1 VCEVGKYIDF
11 HDNSASTV
19 DNITR
24 LTASPGALT
33 CTGTFSA
40 PNIVSSNPRIFM
52 FLGTAQNLTSGA
64 ETIISYNS
72 VDSGGM
78 TNSTGVVTIPG
89 AGAYVVSAGWAT
101 TTQGADYLTYTA
113 VLSQNGAVKQHQAWN
128 QSITCVVFF
137 TGAGNISVSALQNS
151 GTTRTLQTGK
161 VNTWLNI
168 YRLA

>member
-1 VCEVGKYIDF
+1 
-11 HDNSASTV
+11 
-19 DNITR
+19 
-24 LTASPGALT
+24 
-33 CTGTFSA
+33 
-40 PNIVSSNPRIFM
+40 M

-101 TTQGADYLTYTA
+101 TAVSADYLTYTA
-113 VLSQNGAVKQHQAWN
+113 VLTQSGAVKQHQAWS